1 MPPPPPPTN
10 RSRFADLD
18 AARHAVAVT
27 LPGIEAALRDPGVSG
42 LGVLHLVLLD
52 PGACFP
58 HCGFEEAVLHEH
70 SVGDRA
76 CWDVDYAAFA
86 RGKARLSWQ
95 YAMDSR
101 RLQWLEPHR
110 LCERDSLLWGGVWL
124 DGIVVAASGALPAW
138 DEAFAFMVASS
149 LRAIAFN
156 RAQAARE
163 AGG

>member
-1 MPPPPPPTN
+1 MPPPPTN

-27 LPGIEAALRDPGVSG
+27 LPGIEAALRDPAISG

-163 AGG
+163 AEG